1 MPNRVRKRC
10 LVRGR
15 VQGVFYRA
23 ATRDEA
29 RRLGVTGWA
38 RNLSDGTVEVL
49 ACGSDEAV
57 QALVRWLWQGPRLA
71 EVASVEVED
80 QAGEVPT
87 DFSTG

>member
-1 MPNRVRKRC
+1 MSAGVRKRC
-10 LVRGR
+10 VVRGR
-15 VQGVFYRA
+15 VQGVFFRA

-57 QALVRWLWQGPRLA
+57 QALVRWLWRGPPLA
-71 EVASVEVED
+71 EVAGVEVDD
-80 QAGEVPT
+80 QAGEVPP
-87 DFSTG
+87 DFTTG